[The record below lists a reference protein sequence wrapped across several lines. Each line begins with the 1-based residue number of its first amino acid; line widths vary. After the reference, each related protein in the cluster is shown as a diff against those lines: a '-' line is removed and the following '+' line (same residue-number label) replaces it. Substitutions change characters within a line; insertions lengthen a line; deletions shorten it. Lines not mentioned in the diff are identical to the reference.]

1 MSPLPGKSGGVPI
14 SDISLFLKN
23 GMAFFA
29 PMRGKA
35 IFENIYVKFET

>member
-1 MSPLPGKSGGVPI
+1 MSPLPGKSGGVPNFGHKLI
-14 SDISLFLKN
+14 FEN

-29 PMRGKA
+29 PMRGTA